1 MAAPSDATRRP
12 RGAGSFTQQRQSRGP
27 AIRQPPARHLTE
39 DTQQPSI
46 TKPAQQPGR
55 LTSINKR
62 RLRPRARAPAFAGA
76 FGDLQACH
84 GSDAG
89 HTLER
94 FAPSLLTFGFRRRSP
109 RCVAIGISL
118 RAYPMAARFFLRYS
132 QVCWLRRSRAV
143 SQGLKG
149 PPVGSASDCCCAR
162 SCGKANP
169 TALAGPE
176 CAFF

>member
-55 LTSINKR
+55 PTSINKR

-94 FAPSLLTFGFRRRSP
+94 FAPWLCCQFRRKSP
-109 RCVAIGISL
+109 RCIAIRMRLSDL
-118 RAYPMAARFFLRYS
+118 RPRF
-132 QVCWLRRSRAV
+132 VCKA
-143 SQGLKG
+143 
-149 PPVGSASDCCCAR
+149 
-162 SCGKANP
+162 CGKRGADVRP
-169 TALAGPE
+169 DFHWKEKPVAGMGYRWCPIG
-176 CAFF
+176 ASR